1 MPKVPSL
8 LMSAPARIAAGVAI
22 GLTLV
27 ALAGCA
33 KDDPVTST
41 ATTAPATSAVTKPG
55 TAPGTTR
62 GTATPRSSAGTIPGT
77 TQKPAT
83 STTTTASTTRPSTSA
98 APGSSTPPTTAP
110 TTPDGFAK
118 ALVEAWKAGDQAAAA
133 NVAEAPAVAKL
144 FAATDQDPASYV
156 FLDCGGAAGSTI
168 CRFNSGSET
177 LLVSVRNTTGG
188 LPMIVTDV
196 RITGAG
202 G

>member
-8 LMSAPARIAAGVAI
+8 VVVGLLVCLPAG
-22 GLTLV
+22 

-33 KDDPVTST
+33 KDEPVTSS
-41 ATTAPATSAVTKPG
+41 ASTAPTTK
-55 TAPGTTR
+55 
-62 GTATPRSSAGTIPGT
+62 ATPSSAGTTPGTRATGTTGTAVPATAKPGT
-77 TQKPAT
+77 TAP
-83 STTTTASTTRPSTSA
+83 TAPSTA
-98 APGSSTPPTTAP
+98 PTTQPPRTAPPGSSTPTAPAP

-118 ALVEAWKAGDQAAAA
+118 ALVEAWKAGDQAAATQ
-133 NVAEAPAVAKL
+133 VAEAPAVAKL
-144 FAATDQDPASYV
+144 FAAADQDPASYV